1 MAKVTVT
8 LAQVTCPLHDKQ
20 GNLKRMREIVRKTK
34 GKIVIFPEL
43 NLTGYM
49 PRDDLFLQAETIVGP
64 SIKAIL
70 KLAKQT
76 KKDIVF
82 GAPLKDERVPGLVYN
97 SCLLAS
103 GRGELFRY
111 DKMYLPTF
119 GPFEERVFFA
129 EGRDGVV
136 GDGLHAKLGL
146 MVCYDMF
153 FPELSKLETLLGAQ
167 ILVNISAAPTTS
179 RAYFRR
185 VMPGRAVEN
194 AIYVAYCNMVGVH
207 GSLVFSGGSVVYGPR
222 GEELKRAKDLE
233 EDIVEVPVDL
243 SDLET
248 ARRFRPT
255 VRDTR
260 VELLDEIGEVLRR
273 GGNG

>member
-1 MAKVTVT
+1 MA
-8 LAQVTCPLHDKQ
+8 
-20 GNLKRMREIVRKTK
+20 
-34 GKIVIFPEL
+34 F
-43 NLTGYM
+43 
-49 PRDDLFLQAETIVGP
+49 
-64 SIKAIL
+64 S
-70 KLAKQT
+70 
-76 KKDIVF
+76 
-82 GAPLKDERVPGLVYN
+82 
-97 SCLLAS
+97 
-103 GRGELFRY
+103 
-111 DKMYLPTF
+111 
-119 GPFEERVFFA
+119 
-129 EGRDGVV
+129 
-136 GDGLHAKLGL
+136 
-146 MVCYDMF
+146 
-153 FPELSKLETLLGAQ
+153 
-167 ILVNISAAPTTS
+167 TS

-260 VELLDEIGEVLRR
+260 VELLEGIGEVLR
-273 GGNG
+273 